1 MELPGTKKNQSN
13 VYYWQIIQGLFAR
26 RVKEGEGKM
35 RTTKTN
41 KIVYEDYVD
50 SITGTLAG
58 VHVHNGEYGE
68 TLVVTL
74 IPAPGFK
81 YQINIQ
87 KDSRFGT
94 TFLERLPKLKVGDVI
109 ELKPYAFEDDKEKK
123 VSGMNVFKGD
133 KKVESAFKAKAD
145 GKWITKD
152 GYPEFPNDWNSLTE
166 KKKKYYFI
174 EVDDFLTTK
183 LNEWIAA
190 NGHISNSETDTEEQ
204 QLPEIDDEPF

>member
-94 TFLERLPKLKVGDVI
+94 TFLERLPKLKIGDVI
-109 ELKPYAFEDDKEKK
+109 ELKPYSFEDEKEKK
-123 VSGMNVFKGD
+123 ISGMNVFKD
-133 KKVESAFKAKAD
+133 NSKVESAFKVKTE
-145 GKWITKD
+145 GKWVTKG
-152 GYPEFPNDWNSLTE
+152 GYPEFPKDWNELSE

-183 LNEWIAA
+183 LNEWLM
-190 NGHISNSETDTEEQ
+190 NNHPVSNEE
-204 QLPEIDDEPF
+204 PEVEKNEIDDDFAF